1 MSGYLTRRDTI
12 AVMVMQAIIIKR
24 EVLRLTPEQTAL
36 SALEHADALLET
48 MGGQQRKT
56 RKPSPKSTEDQQ
68 KPYKTMKTYIKN
80 ALVPVFIFLQ
90 FMISIVPLEASQGA
104 ANINS
109 SDHFTINKIIVA
121 RPL

>member
-48 MGGQQRKT
+48 MGSKQRKT
-56 RKPSPKSTEDQQ
+56 RKPSSNPMRTNGNL
-68 KPYKTMKTYIKN
+68 IK
-80 ALVPVFIFLQ
+80 L
-90 FMISIVPLEASQGA
+90 
-104 ANINS
+104 
-109 SDHFTINKIIVA
+109 
-121 RPL
+121 

>member
-48 MGGQQRKT
+48 MGCQQRKT
-56 RKPSPKSTEDQQ
+56 RKPSPK
-68 KPYKTMKTYIKN
+68 PLRINRNLIK
-80 ALVPVFIFLQ
+80 L
-90 FMISIVPLEASQGA
+90 
-104 ANINS
+104 
-109 SDHFTINKIIVA
+109 
-121 RPL
+121 

>member
-48 MGGQQRKT
+48 MGSIQRKT
-56 RKPSPKSTEDQQ
+56 RKPSPK
-68 KPYKTMKTYIKN
+68 PLRINGNLIK
-80 ALVPVFIFLQ
+80 L
-90 FMISIVPLEASQGA
+90 
-104 ANINS
+104 
-109 SDHFTINKIIVA
+109 
-121 RPL
+121 